1 MLNSK
6 PNNKKYHQGNF
17 IPVNKDKVYKM
28 NNQGGVF
35 YRSSWEYKIM
45 KWLDMNESIVIW
57 GAECFEIPYEMT
69 HFEAGD
75 FKIKNHRYYPDFF
88 YKMKMSD
95 GSIKEVV
102 AEVKPQ
108 KEYQIVLDL
117 IQGRLSVPKDGN
129 LKKLKS
135 FEYEL
140 KLGQKNRDKWETMI
154 SWCNLKGYEF
164 IIITELHLK
173 KFGM

>member
-95 GSIKEVV
+95 GSINLV
-102 AEVKPQ
+102 ARRNSKNNVLRGSSSAFLPAVLKPWQ
-108 KEYQIVLDL
+108 L
-117 IQGRLSVPKDGN
+117 
-129 LKKLKS
+129 
-135 FEYEL
+135 
-140 KLGQKNRDKWETMI
+140 
-154 SWCNLKGYEF
+154 
-164 IIITELHLK
+164 
-173 KFGM
+173 

>member
-1 MLNSK
+1 
-6 PNNKKYHQGNF
+6 
-17 IPVNKDKVYKM
+17 
-28 NNQGGVF
+28 
-35 YRSSWEYKIM
+35 
-45 KWLDMNESIVIW
+45 
-57 GAECFEIPYEMT
+57 MT